1 MQKSS
6 SSGALSSS
14 SSGAGSRTQRG
25 GSSASRAPTL
35 QVRPEPIPIRGRK
48 GVIETSS
55 TPVKVPREAA
65 AALASA
71 VASLTGGSAP
81 AAMVSA
87 AVAAAENGVLQEQLA
102 EVTRRLQELDSER
115 IRIAESGLSVLARC
129 SSDGA
134 LRAVATPAGPSSF
147 GVSALQ
153 DMLATASRSPASCSA
168 AEVTVSPRSRA
179 STLDG
184 LDKHPWLLADGRLL
198 TARLEGE
205 NLALKRAVQRARTEI
220 GELMKGR
227 ELAEARVRSLHEEN
241 SAAAEA
247 LRRCTGT
254 GAFASK
260 ATESSMPG
268 AAEAAA
274 GVASGKLGT
283 SQRAN
288 ALLETPPQPRGGA
301 PGDTA
306 AGGSWPSPGAGGGD
320 SGGGCT
326 SPVSQSSA
334 RDEQARTKLIQAS
347 DEICRRMEELLSRRG
362 KKLQAVLDAEGGQG
376 AQS

>member
-1 MQKSS
+1 MHKSS

-35 QVRPEPIPIRGRK
+35 QMNPEPIPIRGRK
-48 GVIETSS
+48 GVIETAS
-55 TPVKVPREAA
+55 TPGKVPREAA

-71 VASLTGGSAP
+71 VASLTGGNAP

-87 AVAAAENGVLQEQLA
+87 AVAAAENGALQEQLA

-115 IRIAESGLSVLARC
+115 IRLAESGLSVLARC
-129 SSDGA
+129 SSDGV
-134 LRAVATPAGPSSF
+134 LRAVATPAGPSSS

-153 DMLATASRSPASCSA
+153 DMLDTASRPPGSCGA
-168 AEVTVSPRSRA
+168 PEA

-205 NLALKRAVQRARTEI
+205 NLALKRAVQRARSEI

-260 ATESSMPG
+260 ATETSMQG

-283 SQRAN
+283 SHRAN

-347 DEICRRMEELLSRRG
+347 DAICRRMEELLSRRG